1 VRIGTTT
8 VENLL
13 RVARRDTAA
22 GTAFAAL
29 GATGRASEII
39 SVPEPGSAEG
49 LSADE
54 LAELVRQASADP
66 EFVHARV
73 FVRSSRVGRALTLVV
88 APLRDGGGR
97 GMIGLVAEP
106 DHRFEAAHLEV
117 LGQLADRLVRH
128 LKVVQQLSSG
138 GDPDAEAHAGPE
150 ADGGRGVDAGRGAD
164 TGRGVDVGCVV
175 DAGRGADG
183 VRGADAG
190 RGVDAVRGA
199 GGTHER
205 LSIPRGPGGPVSEA
219 PEFPLVS
226 GTRLAADG
234 QVFATPGHALAP
246 GAGGGRP
253 TREPQGEEAAAP
265 TPGGLGAAPLVAP
278 TPRALWWTERDR
290 LTGLPG
296 LGRFFSQAGRL
307 LALESRSAGTF
318 VLVVLEVPDDR
329 AAQVAAGVLGGAL
342 RSTDPVGRVG
352 RGLLAAALLLADGS
366 GDAVEGRLGAAV
378 RSALDGLEGVRT
390 AHVAAAPGDVRD
402 VDELLRDALIS
413 LRDRRDR

>member
-1 VRIGTTT
+1 MRIGTTT

-150 ADGGRGVDAGRGAD
+150 ADGM
-164 TGRGVDVGCVV
+164 
-175 DAGRGADG
+175 RGADG
-183 VRGADAG
+183 VRRADAG
-190 RGVDAVRGA
+190 RGVDAGCGA

-205 LSIPRGPGGPVSEA
+205 RSTPRGPGGPVPEA

-234 QVFATPGHALAP
+234 QVFATPGHALGP

-265 TPGGLGAAPLVAP
+265 TPEGLGAAPLVVP

-366 GDAVEGRLGAAV
+366 GDAVEGRLGATV
-378 RSALDGLEGVRT
+378 RSAVDGLEGVRT

-402 VDELLRDALIS
+402 VDELLRDALIT